1 MKRKCLIDTMGYII
15 KRVVSSMPGTALCVF
30 KIV

>member
-1 MKRKCLIDTMGYII
+1 MGYII

-30 KIV
+30 QDRLMLWGIA